1 MPSLPRLGPSSRP
14 PSPTKPG
21 AGNPPGHPPGHPPGN
36 PPGHPPGN
44 RSGSQP
50 GTHRGP
56 TGTQPGTELV
66 PGPTGTQPGTQPVPG
81 PTGTQPGTQPVHGPT
96 GTQPGTQPVQG
107 RTGTQPGAQQVV
119 GPTGTQ
125 PGTQPPTSPTRTQP
139 GARAPGPSRTQPG
152 TQSAGP
158 TGTQIAT
165 YPEPPESSISGIVT
179 RQPGVTQV
187 APVPDGDQVPDS
199 LALRG
204 WQSISGI
211 TDPGH
216 LDPDLEIDT
225 EAEAEPDTGSFSQAG
240 GSALEVDYPGE
251 FQPGEFQPGEFQ
263 PDEATADDRELDADP
278 GDSGLDVDI
287 GNDIGADGEESVD
300 PDVGSEPDDELEEDE
315 RATAT
320 PTSFDRFSGATTDR
334 ARVPG
339 ESDEVII
346 HMTQHGAA
354 PPGQARDSSD
364 DGTRVEANPSGSDSD
379 PGPPSHSGSG
389 SLSPRRDALFGQVL
403 ADRYRV
409 LDLIGKGGMGK
420 VYLAEHIALG
430 KRVAVKVLNPAY
442 THRPDQVKRFLREA
456 RAASKIGHENVIDVI
471 DYGEMPSGSVFFVME
486 HLQGEDL
493 GKLLRRTGSLPW
505 SRARRIL
512 LQICRAVQAAHA
524 KGILHRDMKPE
535 NCFIIHRNGMRDF
548 VKVLDFGIA
557 KMHEENNRVSHTLTQ
572 AGALIGTPEYMAP
585 EQVQG
590 EAGDARID
598 IYALG
603 CIMYQL
609 LTGQLPFSDK
619 TMFGVLSQQVNVRP
633 VPPRQLCPDADIPVE
648 VEAIILKA
656 MEKDRNLRFQTMA
669 ELIEGI
675 VAAPRGLSDG
685 RAGTTSNLDAAA
697 SAARIAAAMNAASA
711 QALAA
716 ANSSTNTPADVSFAT
731 SPTGPISTSNAA
743 NQLGSQTSPSAG
755 QWPGVRDPQLLTKL
769 VIGLLAAVLVL
780 VIGLVCALNRGTGE
794 TGDATAA
801 AVDRADTAEPT
812 KAVTPPVTPP
822 TPDPVPTPVP
832 DPGGD
837 IIVDDDPEVKKDPT
851 PVKDPTPKVKKDP
864 GPKKDPT
871 PKKDPKVE
879 TLPAPTLEKLDP
891 FDQRRELTSIN
902 KDVESCRASGGA
914 ARGSVAFVKMKVE
927 GATGRVLEASAAAEN
942 TAAENTAAARCIAK
956 VVKSKVKFPRFKQKA
971 QEFIYR
977 FPM

>member
-1 MPSLPRLGPSSRP
+1 MR
-14 PSPTKPG
+14 PSPVLPT
-21 AGNPPGHPPGHPPGN
+21 
-36 PPGHPPGN
+36 
-44 RSGSQP
+44 RSGTGNQP
-50 GTHRGP
+50 GTQRGP
-56 TGTQPGTELV
+56 GTQPGTEIV
-66 PGPTGTQPGTQPVPG
+66 PGPTGTQPGTTPALG
-81 PTGTQPGTQPVHGPT
+81 PTGTQPGTPPAGPT
-96 GTQPGTQPVQG
+96 GTQPGT
-107 RTGTQPGAQQVV
+107 AAVV

-125 PGTQPPTSPTRTQP
+125 PGTHL
-139 GARAPGPSRTQPG
+139 
-152 TQSAGP
+152 GP
-158 TGTQIAT
+158 TGTQVAV
-165 YPEPPESSISGIVT
+165 YPESQESTSGIVT
-179 RQPGVTQV
+179 RPGDKAQ
-187 APVPDGDQVPDS
+187 G
-199 LALRG
+199 LAARG
-204 WQSISGI
+204 WQSVN
-211 TDPGH
+211 
-216 LDPDLEIDT
+216 
-225 EAEAEPDTGSFSQAG
+225 AEPESPSPAPELESGDPYDGLYPEPSGS
-240 GSALEVDYPGE
+240 LEVDYPVDAQGDE
-251 FQPGEFQPGEFQ
+251 PGD
-263 PDEATADDRELDADP
+263 DEPQDGADP
-278 GDSGLDVDI
+278 GLDVDVA
-287 GNDIGADGEESVD
+287 GDVDEPVD
-300 PDVGSEPDDELEEDE
+300 PDVGIDPDDALEEDE

-320 PTSFDRFSGATTDR
+320 PTSFDRGR
-334 ARVPG
+334 AAG
-339 ESDEVII
+339 DSDEVII
-346 HMTQHGAA
+346 SMTHHGQT
-354 PPGQARDSSD
+354 PSVRARDSSD
-364 DGTRVEANPSGSDSD
+364 DGTRVESSPGDSD
-379 PGPPSHSGSG
+379 GPPSHSGSG

-512 LQICRAVQAAHA
+512 LQICRAVQAAHG

-633 VPPRQLCPDADIPVE
+633 VPPRQLSPDADIPVE

-669 ELIEGI
+669 ELIESI
-675 VAAPRGLSDG
+675 VAAPRGLADG
-685 RAGTTSNLDAAA
+685 RSGTTSNLDAAA

-716 ANSSTNTPADVSFAT
+716 ASSTNTPADVSFPT
-731 SPTGPISTSNAA
+731 SPTGPISTSNVA
-743 NQLGSQTSPSAG
+743 NQLASQTSPSA
-755 QWPGVRDPQLLTKL
+755 WPGVARDPQLLTKL
-769 VIGLLAAVLVL
+769 VIGLLAAVLLL
-780 VIGLVCALNRGTGE
+780 VVGLVCALNRGGGE
-794 TGDATAA
+794 TTEGASAG
-801 AVDRADTAEPT
+801 AVVEKTDTPEPV
-812 KAVTPPVTPP
+812 KPVTPVP
-822 TPDPVPTPVP
+822 PAPDPVLTPATTVAVEPDPTP
-832 DPGGD
+832 D
-837 IIVDDDPEVKKDPT
+837 IIVDDDPEVVKKDPT
-851 PVKDPTPKVKKDP
+851 KDPTPKVKKDP
-864 GPKKDPT
+864 GARKDPAPKKDPT
-871 PKKDPKVE
+871 PQP
-879 TLPAPTLEKLDP
+879 PPTLEKLDP
-891 FDQRRELTSIN
+891 FDLRRELGNAVMLKSF
-902 KDVESCRASGGA
+902 DGCCASAG
-914 ARGSVAFVKMKVE
+914 VAYGTKAELKVKVE
-927 GATGRVLEASAAAEN
+927 GATGRVLEA
-942 TAAENTAAARCIAK
+942 TATDGSAAARCIAK
-956 VVKSKVKFPRFKQKA
+956 AIKAKVTFPRFKQKIH
-971 QEFIYR
+971 EFKWSHTYKK
-977 FPM
+977 P

>member
-1 MPSLPRLGPSSRP
+1 
-14 PSPTKPG
+14 
-21 AGNPPGHPPGHPPGN
+21 
-36 PPGHPPGN
+36 
-44 RSGSQP
+44 
-50 GTHRGP
+50 
-56 TGTQPGTELV
+56 
-66 PGPTGTQPGTQPVPG
+66 
-81 PTGTQPGTQPVHGPT
+81 
-96 GTQPGTQPVQG
+96 
-107 RTGTQPGAQQVV
+107 
-119 GPTGTQ
+119 
-125 PGTQPPTSPTRTQP
+125 
-139 GARAPGPSRTQPG
+139 
-152 TQSAGP
+152 
-158 TGTQIAT
+158 
-165 YPEPPESSISGIVT
+165 
-179 RQPGVTQV
+179 
-187 APVPDGDQVPDS
+187 
-199 LALRG
+199 
-204 WQSISGI
+204 
-211 TDPGH
+211 
-216 LDPDLEIDT
+216 
-225 EAEAEPDTGSFSQAG
+225 
-240 GSALEVDYPGE
+240 
-251 FQPGEFQPGEFQ
+251 
-263 PDEATADDRELDADP
+263 
-278 GDSGLDVDI
+278 
-287 GNDIGADGEESVD
+287 
-300 PDVGSEPDDELEEDE
+300 
-315 RATAT
+315 
-320 PTSFDRFSGATTDR
+320 
-334 ARVPG
+334 
-339 ESDEVII
+339 
-346 HMTQHGAA
+346 
-354 PPGQARDSSD
+354 
-364 DGTRVEANPSGSDSD
+364 
-379 PGPPSHSGSG
+379 
-389 SLSPRRDALFGQVL
+389 
-403 ADRYRV
+403 
-409 LDLIGKGGMGK
+409 
-420 VYLAEHIALG
+420 
-430 KRVAVKVLNPAY
+430 
-442 THRPDQVKRFLREA
+442 
-456 RAASKIGHENVIDVI
+456 
-471 DYGEMPSGSVFFVME
+471 
-486 HLQGEDL
+486 
-493 GKLLRRTGSLPW
+493 
-505 SRARRIL
+505 
-512 LQICRAVQAAHA
+512 
-524 KGILHRDMKPE
+524 
-535 NCFIIHRNGMRDF
+535 
-548 VKVLDFGIA
+548 
-557 KMHEENNRVSHTLTQ
+557 LTQ